1 MNTITPLFKALLL
14 TVFVGS
20 LSGFT
25 PSRAPGMTINVTT
38 FLDEYTDPGPGTG
51 CSLREAIT
59 AANSDAT
66 YGGCSAGA
74 GTDTIMLPAGT
85 YTLSRSGTGENGNV
99 TGDLDINSPLTLQG
113 TSMDTTLVDANHI
126 DSAFQIMAGP
136 VNINDLYILNANGS
150 GIYSTSSLILNYVQI
165 RDCGSLSNG
174 GGVSSV
180 LSDPSQSLTVK
191 HSYFRDNGAYQGG
204 AIYTVGRLIIEDSV
218 FYRNHALAEFMS
230 GGGLYSA
237 RPEVSII
244 RTRFDEN
251 TGFDAGGN
259 IYLDYSSYDE
269 GSVTIED
276 SIITYGRID
285 SIMGIGG
292 GNIATGP
299 EFSDSDLTIRR
310 SEISNGDTNH
320 RNGGGILYTNNLT
333 LENVTISGNYA
344 EDGNGIYNGS
354 QLANISDFTN
364 VTLTD
369 ELYLSWFTTINIHN
383 SILTGGC
390 VIPPGHEIVSG
401 YNIESGT
408 SCGFDATGDQQN
420 TNPLIGPLSYLYGFN
435 RLHPLLVGSPAIDKG
450 DPASCP
456 TTDQRGFYRP
466 VDGDAVPGARC
477 DIGAYE
483 YGYSQYYVPLIFR
496 P

>member
-1 MNTITPLFKALLL
+1 
-14 TVFVGS
+14 
-20 LSGFT
+20 
-25 PSRAPGMTINVTT
+25 
-38 FLDEYTDPGPGTG
+38 
-51 CSLREAIT
+51 
-59 AANSDAT
+59 
-66 YGGCSAGA
+66 
-74 GTDTIMLPAGT
+74 
-85 YTLSRSGTGENGNV
+85 
-99 TGDLDINSPLTLQG
+99 
-113 TSMDTTLVDANHI
+113 
-126 DSAFQIMAGP
+126 
-136 VNINDLYILNANGS
+136 
-150 GIYSTSSLILNYVQI
+150 
-165 RDCGSLSNG
+165 
-174 GGVSSV
+174 
-180 LSDPSQSLTVK
+180 
-191 HSYFRDNGAYQGG
+191 
-204 AIYTVGRLIIEDSV
+204 
-218 FYRNHALAEFMS
+218 
-230 GGGLYSA
+230 
-237 RPEVSII
+237 
-244 RTRFDEN
+244 
-251 TGFDAGGN
+251 
-259 IYLDYSSYDE
+259 
-269 GSVTIED
+269 
-276 SIITYGRID
+276 
-285 SIMGIGG
+285 MGIGG

-483 YGYSQYYVPLIFR
+483 YGYAQSYIPLIFR